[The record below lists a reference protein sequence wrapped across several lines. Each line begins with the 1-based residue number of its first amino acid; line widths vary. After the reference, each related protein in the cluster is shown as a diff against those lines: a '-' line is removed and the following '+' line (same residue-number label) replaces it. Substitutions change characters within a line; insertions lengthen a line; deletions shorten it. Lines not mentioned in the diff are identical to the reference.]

1 MKNEEIK
8 NTIETF
14 LEKMTI
20 PFDDVECIETNLHS
34 TFLVH
39 SSDAGILIGVKGET
53 LEALGYLIR
62 RVVEKNNTEDDRSV
76 FIVDVNNY
84 QTKKIQELI
93 DSAQASAR
101 RVKLFKQSVELSPMT
116 SYERMLIH
124 SLFTDDKEITTTS
137 YGDGKFRRIVLQ
149 LQGVENSEEV
159 V

>member
-20 PFDDVECIETNLHS
+20 PFDDVEHIETNLHS

-39 SSDAGILIGVKGET
+39 SSDAGILIGVRGET

-62 RVVEKNNTEDDRSV
+62 RVVDKNNTEEERNV

-84 QTKKIQELI
+84 QTKKIQELVDI
-93 DSAQASAR
+93 AEASAR
-101 RVKLFKQSVELSPMT
+101 RAKLFKQNVELSPMT
-116 SYERMLIH
+116 SYERMIVH
-124 SLFTDDKEITTTS
+124 SLFTDDEEITTAS
-137 YGDGKFRRIVLQ
+137 YGDGKFRRVVLQ
-149 LQGVENSEEV
+149 PKGVESHEEV

>member
-20 PFDDVECIETNLHS
+20 PFDDVEYIETNLHS

-39 SSDAGILIGVKGET
+39 SSDAGILIGVRGET

-62 RVVEKNNTEDDRSV
+62 RVIDKNNTEEERNV

-84 QTKKIQELI
+84 QTKKIQELV
-93 DSAQASAR
+93 DAAEASAR
-101 RVKLFKQSVELSPMT
+101 RAKLFKQNVELSPMT
-116 SYERMLIH
+116 SYERMIVH
-124 SLFTDDKEITTTS
+124 SLFTDDEEITTAS
-137 YGDGKFRRIVLQ
+137 YGDGKFRRVVLQ
-149 LQGVENSEEV
+149 PKGVESPEEV